1 MSFENKIKGAG
12 DLVLKIARKLG
23 ESVVI
28 ANNIT
33 VKVVEVTGKTVKLG
47 IDFPRDV
54 SVHREEVYKR
64 IQYENKLAAHST
76 KLLELLKKVSD
87 IHDEK

>member
-1 MSFENKIKGAG
+1 
-12 DLVLKIARKLG
+12 VLQIARKLG

-28 ANNIT
+28 ADNIT
-33 VKVVEVTGKTVKLG
+33 VKVIEVSGKTVKLG

-64 IQYENKLAAHST
+64 IQHENKLAVHSM

-87 IHDEK
+87 IHDDK

>member
-1 MSFENKIKGAG
+1 M
-12 DLVLKIARKLG
+12 LHIARKLG
-23 ESVVI
+23 ESIVI
-28 ANNIT
+28 AGNIT
-33 VKVVEVTGKTVKLG
+33 VKVIEVNGKSVKLG
-47 IDFPRDV
+47 IDFPQDV

-64 IQYENKLAAHST
+64 IQHENKLASHST